1 MSSTGYVS
9 LTRQTGL
16 LSEMQTI
23 ANNIANLA
31 TTGYRREGVVFAEYV
46 RDAGRGQDSVSY
58 ADAHGRLT
66 DSAQGA
72 LDATGSPFD
81 FAIEGAGFFLLDTPD
96 GERLTRAG
104 AFTPNQNGEL
114 VSPDG
119 YRLLDSGGAAIFV
132 PPNAQNVALAAD
144 GTLSADGLPLAR
156 IGVYLPEDPNTIS
169 RTAGTMFRTDGN
181 IEPVENPRLFQGFLE
196 QSNVSPVSE
205 MARMIE
211 VQRAYELGQK
221 FLDRED
227 DRIRAVIRTIGKI

>member
-1 MSSTGYVS
+1 MSSTGYVG

-16 LSEMQTI
+16 LNEMQTI

-31 TTGYRREGVVFAEYV
+31 TTGYRREGVVFAEFI
-46 RDAGRGQDSVSY
+46 RDTGRGQDSVSY

-66 DSAQGA
+66 DASQGA
-72 LDATGSPFD
+72 LDTTGSTFD
-81 FAIEGAGFFLLDTPD
+81 FAIEGPGFFLLDTPD

-104 AFTPNQNGEL
+104 AFMPNQNGEL
-114 VSPDG
+114 VSADG

-132 PPNAQNVALAAD
+132 PPNARNVAMAGD

-156 IGVYLPEDPNTIS
+156 VGVFLPNDPTALT
-169 RTAGTMFRTDGN
+169 RTAGTMFRADGGV
-181 IEPVENPRLFQGFLE
+181 EPVEDARLFQGFLE

-227 DRIRAVIRTIGKI
+227 DRVRAVIRTLGQT

>member
-1 MSSTGYVS
+1 MSSAGYVS

-31 TTGYRREGVVFAEYV
+31 TTGYRREGVVFAEFI

-66 DSAQGA
+66 DAAQGA
-72 LDATGSPFD
+72 LDATGSAFD
-81 FAIEGAGFFLLDTPD
+81 FAIEGPGFFLLDTPD

-119 YRLLDSGGAAIFV
+119 FRLLDSGGAAIFI
-132 PPNAQNVALAAD
+132 PPDAGNVALAGD
-144 GTLSADGLPLAR
+144 GTLSADGQPLAR
-156 IGVYLPEDPNTIS
+156 VGIYLPEDPNTLS
-169 RTAGTMFRTDGN
+169 RSAGTMFRAEGG
-181 IEPVENPRLFQGFLE
+181 IAPVENPRLFQGFLE

-227 DRIRAVIRTIGKI
+227 DRVRAVIRTLGQS